1 MAVNN
6 PSVQIDDNKKSTTT
20 GNPPPPRRSERL
32 STAREVTTASQQAVG
47 KSHDPNKL
55 DVWNERNQDIK
66 PVRAIEAGP
75 SRQTIRHRNAPEALP
90 SRFPGPRKASRRLS
104 DEFDDV
110 PTKRTRHNSINHVVI
125 RSQPN
130 HDGRPQ
136 EHHNLHL
143 IDFQP
148 TKFTLG
154 FSPYDFS
161 SRGDVLKSPEYVSDI
176 FQRLYYSEVRKISG
190 FGTGTIAL

>member
-6 PSVQIDDNKKSTTT
+6 PSAQIDDIKQSTTT

-32 STAREVTTASQQAVG
+32 SIARGVTTASQSAVG
-47 KSHDPNKL
+47 KSHEPNKL

-66 PVRAIEAGP
+66 PVRANEAGP
-75 SRQTIRHRNAPEALP
+75 TRQNIRHRIVPEVLP
-90 SRFPGPRKASRRLS
+90 SRLPGARKASRRLS

-110 PTKRTRHNSINHVVI
+110 PTKRTRLNNVNHVVI

-143 IDFQP
+143 TDFQP
-148 TKFTLG
+148 TKFTCG
-154 FSPYDFS
+154 FSPYDVS

-176 FQRLYYSEVRKISG
+176 FQRLYHSEVRKIS
-190 FGTGTIAL
+190 